1 MPAREQKWT
10 GMVRTAMRLR
20 KRALFEG
27 GGYMPVPVGALEEPN
42 AVKVKS
48 AAIIEDSE
56 KGWCHFHLI
65 VNTTPPLPIP

>member
-1 MPAREQKWT
+1 MNGDGAN
-10 GMVRTAMRLR
+10 AMRLR

-27 GGYMPVPVGALEEPN
+27 GGYVPVPVGALEEPN

-56 KGWCHFHLI
+56 KG
-65 VNTTPPLPIP
+65 